1 MQDYRLLHDYRCD
14 RLREMCA
21 PPASSL
27 REPLMNTHPN
37 ATPLIHKLESILV
50 LSEDERIALRKLSGT
65 IKTVGPRQDLVRE
78 GDRPSECC
86 LILDGFAYRYKLTG
100 DGKRQI
106 FSFHIPGDI
115 PDLQSLH
122 MDVMDHSLSALS
134 ACKALF
140 IPHETV
146 CDLVRQCPRIGD
158 AFWRDTLID
167 AAVFRAW
174 IMNLGRRE
182 AYGRMAHLLCEFYVR
197 LRAVGL
203 TNGDAC
209 EMPFTQAEL
218 ADATG
223 LSAVHVNRTLQELRG
238 EGLITLRNGS
248 LAVLDWERLREAGKF
263 DPTYLH
269 LKKAA
274 P

>member
-1 MQDYRLLHDYRCD
+1 M
-14 RLREMCA
+14 
-21 PPASSL
+21 PS
-27 REPLMNTHPN
+27 
-37 ATPLIHKLESILV
+37 TPLVRMLESILD
-50 LSEDERIALRKLSGT
+50 LSEDERDVLRKLSGT
-65 IKTVGPRQDLVRE
+65 IKSVGPRQDLVRE

-86 LILDGFAYRYKLTG
+86 LILDGFAYRYKLTET
-100 DGKRQI
+100 GKRQI

-122 MDVMDHSLSALS
+122 IDVMDHSLSSLTT
-134 ACKALF
+134 CKVMF

-146 CDLVRQCPRIGD
+146 RDLVRRCPRIGD
-158 AFWRDTLID
+158 AFWRETLID
-167 AAVFRAW
+167 AAAFREW
-174 IMNLGRRE
+174 ILNLGRRE

-209 EMPFTQAEL
+209 ELPFTQAEL

-248 LAVLDWERLREAGKF
+248 LTVLDWDRLREAGEF

-269 LKKAA
+269 LRKEAA
-274 P
+274 

>member
-1 MQDYRLLHDYRCD
+1 MDT
-14 RLREMCA
+14 
-21 PPASSL
+21 PPTS
-27 REPLMNTHPN
+27 
-37 ATPLIHKLESILV
+37 TPLIRKLESILV
-50 LSEDERIALRKLSGT
+50 LSDEERDVLRNVSGT

-78 GDRPSECC
+78 GDRPHECC
-86 LILDGFAYRYKLTG
+86 LILEGFAYRYKLTET
-100 DGKRQI
+100 GKRQI

-122 MDVMDHSLSALS
+122 IDVMDHSLAALT
-134 ACKALF
+134 ATKAMF

-146 CDLVRQCPRIGD
+146 CDLMRRCPRIGD

-167 AAVFRAW
+167 AAVFREW

-182 AYGRMAHLLCEFYVR
+182 AYERIAHLLCEFYVR
-197 LRAVGL
+197 LKAVGL
-203 TNGDAC
+203 TNGPAY

-238 EGLITLRNGS
+238 EGLITLRAGS
-248 LAVLDWERLREAGKF
+248 LTVLDWERLKEAGEF
-263 DPTYLH
+263 DPAYLH

-274 P
+274 A

>member
-1 MQDYRLLHDYRCD
+1 
-14 RLREMCA
+14 
-21 PPASSL
+21 
-27 REPLMNTHPN
+27 MNTPP
-37 ATPLIHKLESILV
+37 TSSPLIHKLESILV
-50 LSEDERIALRKLSGT
+50 LSEDEKDVLRHLGGNT
-65 IKTVGPRQDLVRE
+65 KTVGPRQDLVRE
-78 GDRPSECC
+78 GDRPHECC
-86 LILDGFAYRYKLTG
+86 LILEGFAYRYKLTH

-122 MDVMDHSLSALS
+122 LDVMDHSLASLS
-134 ACKALF
+134 PSKLMF

-146 CDLVRQCPRIGD
+146 RDLIRRCPRIGD

-167 AAVFRAW
+167 AAVFREW
-174 IMNLGRRE
+174 ILNLGRRE

-238 EGLITLRNGS
+238 EGLIIWRAGS
-248 LAVLDWERLREAGKF
+248 LTVLDWERLKEAGEF

-269 LKKAA
+269 LKKEAA
-274 P
+274 

>member
-1 MQDYRLLHDYRCD
+1 M
-14 RLREMCA
+14 
-21 PPASSL
+21 PS
-27 REPLMNTHPN
+27 
-37 ATPLIHKLESILV
+37 TPLVRMLESILD
-50 LSEDERIALRKLSGT
+50 LSKDERDVLRTVSGT
-65 IKTVGPRQDLVRE
+65 IKSVGPRQDLVRE

-86 LILDGFAYRYKLTG
+86 LILDGFAYRYKQTE

-106 FSFHIPGDI
+106 FSFHIPGDM

-134 ACKALF
+134 ACKAMF

-146 CDLVRQCPRIGD
+146 RHLVRQCPRIGD
-158 AFWRDTLID
+158 AFWRETLID
-167 AAVFRAW
+167 AAVFREW
-174 IMNLGRRE
+174 ILNLGRRE

-203 TNGDAC
+203 TNGDGYAF
-209 EMPFTQAEL
+209 PLTQAEFG
-218 ADATG
+218 DALG

-238 EGLITLRNGS
+238 DGLITLRAG
-248 LAVLDWERLREAGKF
+248 AVTVLDWDRLRQAGEF

-269 LKKAA
+269 LRQEAA
-274 P
+274 